1 LLTHGNIIAI
11 DDGKIQSSS
20 LKLATMELRN
30 EDLPVTLQ
38 AFDLLDNKEIF
49 IAEQVVNSQSDIDT
63 FTKRYTGKLI
73 KAKKTAVA
81 ETNTSYRSTS
91 VEKKRSSTN
100 VVMVIILLILV
111 ALIIYGFSTG
121 WIQEKLNLKI

>member
-1 LLTHGNIIAI
+1 M
-11 DDGKIQSSS
+11 D
-20 LKLATMELRN
+20 LRN

-49 IAEQVVNSQSDIDT
+49 IAEQVVNSQSDVDT

-73 KAKKTAVA
+73 KAKKAAVS
-81 ETNTSYRSTS
+81 ETTNSYGTTGVR
-91 VEKKRSSTN
+91 KKKSSTN

-111 ALIIYGFSTG
+111 ALILYGFSTG
-121 WIQEKLNLKI
+121 WIQEKLNLKV